1 MIRINAL
8 IFLFIIQFLLIF
20 LILTIVLFRQYR
32 KINIK
37 TTISLGEIRRLESEI
52 GRYKEE
58 VTGLLNWQTMF
69 NDLQKKFDQVNAVN
83 SKLKGMIDVL
93 IPEAERSK
101 EFQEILNDVEHNNK
115 ELSSCIGSL
124 QNEKEAMN
132 KQMTSFQKEIDGL
145 SKKLRESVNKEEY
158 QNVLNEKNRL
168 ELKVEHLKEDLDKK
182 KQEYEKL
189 EKNYMYLEKEYNALY
204 DNFKGE
210 AS

>member
-37 TTISLGEIRRLESEI
+37 TTISQGEIRRLESEI

>member
-32 KINIK
+32 KMNIK
-37 TTISLGEIRRLESEI
+37 TTISQGEIRRLESEI

-58 VTGLLNWQTMF
+58 ITGLLSWQTMF
-69 NDLQKKFDQVNAVN
+69 NDLQKKFEQVNAVN
-83 SKLKGMIDVL
+83 SRLKEMIDVL

-124 QNEKEAMN
+124 QNENEAMN
-132 KQMTSFQKEIDGL
+132 KQMRSFQKEVDGL
-145 SKKLRESVNKEEY
+145 SKKLKDSVNKEEY

-168 ELKVEHLKEDLDKK
+168 ELKVEHLKEDLEKK
-182 KQEYEKL
+182 KTEYEKL